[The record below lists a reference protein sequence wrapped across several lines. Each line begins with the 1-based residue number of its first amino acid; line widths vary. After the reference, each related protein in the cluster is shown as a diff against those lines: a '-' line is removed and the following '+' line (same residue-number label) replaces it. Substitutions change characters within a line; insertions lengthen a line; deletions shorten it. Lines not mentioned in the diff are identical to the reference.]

1 MEEISRGEV
10 PGSGGRSTVPDLS
23 VVVPSVNG
31 PDDLLN
37 CLEALGLQSG
47 GVALEVLVPERCG
60 EAVRAI
66 VRDRYPDARILPVPR
81 GTPIPE
87 MRRVAFA
94 AATGDSVAV
103 IEDHVIVPPDWAR
116 SMVDARRE
124 GHRVVGGSVEN
135 GATARLV
142 DRAAFLCEYGHLLE
156 PQPPGPAPWLTGN
169 NVVYDRALLE
179 EHRDV
184 LAEGRWEDRL
194 HEVFRQEGVTLMSRP
209 EIRVSHEMHYTVAG
223 YAGQRFLYSRAWAG
237 MQVDALSPVSRG
249 VRVVKT
255 VFLPPVLL
263 LRIVRNGWS
272 RPEWRADLLR
282 SLPLL
287 LVFVAAW
294 ALGEAA
300 GWVLGVGDAPG
311 RVR

>member
-1 MEEISRGEV
+1 MEEIARAES
-10 PGSGGRSTVPDLS
+10 PGSEGGVTRPDLS

-31 PDDLLN
+31 ADDLLG
-37 CLEALGLQSG
+37 CLEALALQSG
-47 GVALEVLVPERCG
+47 GVSLEVLVPERCG
-60 EAVRAI
+60 EAVRAV
-66 VRDRYPDARILPVPR
+66 VRERYPSARILPVPP

-94 AATGDSVAV
+94 AATAGSVAV

-116 SMVDARRE
+116 SLLDARRE
-124 GHRVVGGSVEN
+124 GHRVVGGSVVN
-135 GATARLV
+135 GATGRLV
-142 DRAAFLCEYGHLLE
+142 DRAAFLCEYGHLLD

-179 EHRDV
+179 EHREV

-194 HEVFRQEGVTLMSRP
+194 HEAFREDGVTLMSRP
-209 EIRVSHEMHYTVAG
+209 EIRVSHEMHYTVAE

-237 MQVDALSPVSRG
+237 MQASALSPASRG
-249 VRVVKT
+249 ARVLKT

-272 RPEWRADLLR
+272 RPEWRVDLLR

-300 GWVLGVGDAPG
+300 GWLLGVGDAPG